1 VQVLEG
7 SNGGV
12 EEIFAGADEANRFAE
27 KKLDEIWKQDT
38 LNTFSLVIALV
49 GGPDEKIGFVQLCR
63 ALVCARRVVK
73 KNGVV
78 VLLAQAEFNLS
89 DIKKQL
95 EMKSI
100 GKSEAAFSLVPPH
113 LIKHW
118 VDSALQCKVY
128 VSTFDGKDDIGRL
141 LASPLRSAQELC
153 DLGSNADG
161 VAIIRDAHK
170 SYINLKK
177 R

>member
-1 VQVLEG
+1 
-7 SNGGV
+7 
-12 EEIFAGADEANRFAE
+12 
-27 KKLDEIWKQDT
+27 
-38 LNTFSLVIALV
+38 
-49 GGPDEKIGFVQLCR
+49 
-63 ALVCARRVVK
+63 
-73 KNGVV
+73 
-78 VLLAQAEFNLS
+78 
-89 DIKKQL
+89 
-95 EMKSI
+95 MKSI